1 MAHRRSPPLVPVL
14 PAASPQQGPSVP
26 SLQTKISDPSSAED
40 NGRIALLRRQS
51 SSGTSDVDSEI
62 ASRMRK
68 KAEPVKSACAQCQ
81 KRKTKCSG
89 DRPICR
95 FCSDRGLECSW
106 DIGDGMTRTADLKQK
121 LHAATGRGEKLKRL
135 LSDEATR
142 GAAVRQKLEAAE
154 ERQED
159 LNRLMEAMRSSTDQ
173 VSTMLLARLRL
184 GEPIEDLIDSVRVSN
199 NPSRTDNSSTRPSL
213 PSSTNSSGSRSSA
226 FASSSSG
233 SSSIR
238 NSASSNIPTLKRSL
252 TPTTPPMMEPTQH
265 RADSGRGD
273 VGAYNAPRAILSR
286 PPTMFIDTRP
296 KPSYG
301 RAETRTPTIKQEQ
314 DMYMSPTSQTG
325 DAHGQDVK
333 MTGVHEDWHASDE
346 YTGSP
351 YNVQGQQQPHT
362 PPFPPAGFER

>member
-26 SLQTKISDPSSAED
+26 SLQTKTSDPSSAED

-68 KAEPVKSACAQCQ
+68 KAEPVK
-81 KRKTKCSG
+81 T
-89 DRPICR
+89 
-95 FCSDRGLECSW
+95 
-106 DIGDGMTRTADLKQK
+106 DLKQK

-142 GAAVRQKLEAAE
+142 SAAVRQKLEAAE

-159 LNRLMEAMRSSTDQ
+159 LSRLMEAMRSSTDQ

-184 GEPIEDLIDSVRVSN
+184 GEPIEDLID
-199 NPSRTDNSSTRPSL
+199 
-213 PSSTNSSGSRSSA
+213 
-226 FASSSSG
+226 
-233 SSSIR
+233 
-238 NSASSNIPTLKRSL
+238 
-252 TPTTPPMMEPTQH
+252 
-265 RADSGRGD
+265 
-273 VGAYNAPRAILSR
+273 
-286 PPTMFIDTRP
+286 
-296 KPSYG
+296 
-301 RAETRTPTIKQEQ
+301 IKQEQ

-325 DAHGQDVK
+325 DAHGQDIK

-346 YTGSP
+346 YAGSP